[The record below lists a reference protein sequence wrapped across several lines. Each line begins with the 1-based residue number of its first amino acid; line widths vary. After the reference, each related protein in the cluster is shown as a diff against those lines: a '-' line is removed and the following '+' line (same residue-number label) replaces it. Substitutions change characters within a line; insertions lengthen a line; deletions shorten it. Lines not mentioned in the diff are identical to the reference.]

1 MSFVTMTS
9 TVGPLLNGQT
19 YRVRAKNAELLVATS
34 KATKA
39 NTKRAIDKDH
49 EGK

>member
-9 TVGPLLNGQT
+9 TVGALTSGQT
-19 YRVRAKNAELLVATS
+19 YRVRAKNAELLVAQG
-34 KATKA
+34 KANKS
-39 NTKRAIDKDH
+39 NTKRAVDSAH